1 MEPKDRNTIV
11 TMEEND
17 YYNIFYPMYKQMKS
31 ATLQRIIF
39 SFDKP
44 DVYLFP
50 KIKAQVIAAKNILE
64 ERKQQRND
72 LVAELFIVIIIL
84 CAVVAL
90 IYMLT
95 HKPNK

>member
-31 ATLQRIIF
+31 TTLQRIIF
-39 SFDKP
+39 GLDKP

-50 KIKAQVIAAKNILE
+50 KTKAQVIAAKNILE

-72 LVAELFIVIIIL
+72 LVAELFIAIL
-84 CAVVAL
+84 VSCAVVAL

-95 HKPNK
+95 HKPII